1 MPTVQFTDLA
11 GLTAIVDHFDQHPNA
26 GLAFVHDQGIYLMP
40 TNPTIPGKKE
50 GHHWVTYA
58 KDCNPDTDEDWW
70 DTARGLVGGDDF
82 GENVTPAI
90 HVIRA
95 CVNDG
100 RGFSIK
106 VSPTSLTF
114 NTGRKLPKSAK
125 VG

>member
-11 GLTAIVDHFDQHPNA
+11 GLTAIVAHFDQHPNA

-40 TNPTIPGKKE
+40 TNPTIPGQNRSN
-50 GHHWVTYA
+50 WVVYA
-58 KDCNPDTDEDWW
+58 KDCNPDTNEDWW

-95 CVNDG
+95 CVKDG